1 MFATDLAAL
10 LLKMAMSTG
19 GILPAPETV
28 ALREDLPASC
38 ISLPAHHGWEIIVD
52 TRDVEA
58 MAAHSGGP
66 WKTEQERLRIVYAS
80 HAREL
85 LAGRG
90 EEKDQFG
97 CHANQILGA
106 PQFAMVALTR
116 IGRARIW
123 DPASQRFL
131 SKVTLEDR
139 QCSPQDWFGGFT
151 FRTQDGKV
159 VNRVARCTPPSAP
172 PAPPQSGE

>member
-38 ISLPAHHGWEIIVD
+38 ISLPAHHGWQIIVD

-58 MAAHSGGP
+58 MAAHSGGS
-66 WKTEQERLRIVYAS
+66 WQTEQERLRLVYAS
-80 HAREL
+80 HAHEL
-85 LAGRG
+85 LAGRS

-97 CHANQILGA
+97 CHTNQIIGE
-106 PQFAMVALTR
+106 PQFAMAALTR

-123 DPASQRFL
+123 DPTNQRFL
-131 SKVTLEDR
+131 SKITIEDNP
-139 QCSPQDWFGGFT
+139 CSPQDMFGAT
-151 FRTQDGKV
+151 IFRTQDGKV
-159 VNRVARCTPPSAP
+159 VNRIARCIAP
-172 PAPPQSGE
+172 PAPPIPP